1 MALLVVVLS
10 WMQVAGHRRS
20 VSNWGFKRRI
30 KVIESGFSVL
40 CRLLVFRLSHQYL
53 LLPLTRYD
61 LSVRTPTVFLFGVSL
76 HIRPGESANLPTQSE
91 VFCSSRSNW
100 PMTTFLKRMIS
111 KVWKGV
117 ATFVSRASLVSFGL
131 IFQERARGWQSAQ
144 EEETGLRFLVLP
156 LQLLPP
162 MGCKDGLW
170 VVVISFEA
178 LVVHALLC
186 WLAIA

>member
-1 MALLVVVLS
+1 M
-10 WMQVAGHRRS
+10 
-20 VSNWGFKRRI
+20 
-30 KVIESGFSVL
+30 
-40 CRLLVFRLSHQYL
+40 
-53 LLPLTRYD
+53 
-61 LSVRTPTVFLFGVSL
+61 
-76 HIRPGESANLPTQSE
+76 
-91 VFCSSRSNW
+91 
-100 PMTTFLKRMIS
+100 
-111 KVWKGV
+111 
-117 ATFVSRASLVSFGL
+117 FVSRASLVSFGL

-144 EEETGLRFLVLP
+144 EEETVLGFLVLP

>member
-76 HIRPGESANLPTQSE
+76 HIRPGESANLPAQSE

-117 ATFVSRASLVSFGL
+117 MMFVSRASLVSFGL
-131 IFQERARGWQSAQ
+131 IFQERAQGWQSAQ
-144 EEETGLRFLVLP
+144 EEETGLGFLVLP